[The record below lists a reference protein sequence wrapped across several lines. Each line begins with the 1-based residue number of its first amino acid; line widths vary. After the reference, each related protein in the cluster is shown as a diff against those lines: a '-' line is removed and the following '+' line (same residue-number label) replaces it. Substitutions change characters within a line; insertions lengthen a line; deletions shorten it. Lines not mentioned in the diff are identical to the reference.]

1 MRNFI
6 VKIILMK
13 NKIALMKQIM
23 IIRLNKRKINSK
35 SINLFML
42 LILKIK
48 DNILEIDKNPEMID
62 IIEAIKLTKKNKM
75 SNLQKKQQIN

>member
-1 MRNFI
+1 
-6 VKIILMK
+6 
-13 NKIALMKQIM
+13 MKQIM